1 MLNEDIYSKAIEKF
15 GHENQLIVAIEELSE
30 LQKEL
35 TKALR
40 GKLRIEKL
48 LEEIADVEI
57 ILEQLKLMYSDC
69 QIEKLTKISR
79 LKELIDG
86 KQ

>member
-1 MLNEDIYSKAIEKF
+1 MLNENIYAKAIEIF

-48 LEEIADVEI
+48 LEEMADVEI